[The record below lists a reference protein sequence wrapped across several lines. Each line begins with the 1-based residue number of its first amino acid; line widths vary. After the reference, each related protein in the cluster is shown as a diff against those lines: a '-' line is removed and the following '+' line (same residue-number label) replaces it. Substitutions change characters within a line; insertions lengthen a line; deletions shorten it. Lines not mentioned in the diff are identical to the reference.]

1 MFRGDK
7 RWLVAGLLVVAGAG
21 LFFALRPSG
30 KRDGLTRAEADGP
43 GFDGFRARDV
53 APSPLDPPEIIAERI
68 EAAMTSWRHAIVV
81 RDADTVLA
89 LDREFAG
96 APARYAPALV
106 KCAET
111 DGDERVR
118 AFCTRVLG
126 KLKAADRVEL
136 YERLLVDKSP
146 YVRQNAAWALGE
158 LAETTNGH
166 MVTRHALAELRH
178 VRAKDPAGAVREAAQ
193 GALEKLE

>member
-1 MFRGDK
+1 
-7 RWLVAGLLVVAGAG
+7 VSGAA
-21 LFFALRPSG
+21 LALRPTH
-30 KRDGLTRAEADGP
+30 KRDAVTPVEADGP
-43 GFDGFRARDV
+43 GFAGFRTREF
-53 APSPLDPPEIIAERI
+53 APSPADPEVVAQRV
-68 EAAMTSWRHAIVV
+68 EAAMGAWRNAILV

-89 LDREFAG
+89 LDREFTG

-111 DGDERVR
+111 DSDERVR

-126 KLKAADRVEL
+126 KLKTGERAEL
-136 YERLLVDKSP
+136 YERLLADKSP

-158 LAETTNGH
+158 LAETANGH
-166 MVTRHALAELRH
+166 IFTRHALAELRH
-178 VRAKDPAGAVREAAQ
+178 VSAKDPVGAVREAAK

>member
-1 MFRGDK
+1 MLRGDK
-7 RWLVAGLLVVAGAG
+7 RWLAAGLLIIAGAV
-21 LFFALRPSG
+21 LFVALRPSG
-30 KRDGLTRAEADGP
+30 KHDALTRAEADGP
-43 GFDGFRARDV
+43 GFAGFRARDV
-53 APSPLDPPEIIAERI
+53 APSPPDPPEIIAQRI
-68 EAAMTSWRHAIVV
+68 DAAMSSWRNAILV

-96 APARYAPALV
+96 SPARYAPALV

-111 DGDERVR
+111 DSDERVR

-126 KLKAADRVEL
+126 KLKAADRAEL
-136 YERLLVDKSP
+136 YERLLADRSP

-178 VRAKDPAGAVREAAQ
+178 ARAKDPAGAVREAAK

>member
-1 MFRGDK
+1 MLRGDK
-7 RWLVAGLLVVAGAG
+7 RWLTAGLLVVMAGAAI
-21 LFFALRPSG
+21 FALRPAG
-30 KRDGLTRAEADGP
+30 KRDAAPRAEADGP
-43 GFDGFRARDV
+43 GLRPRDYPS
-53 APSPLDPPEIIAERI
+53 APPDPPEVVARRVEGVM
-68 EAAMTSWRHAIVV
+68 ASWRNAILV
-81 RDADTVLA
+81 RDPDTVLA
-89 LDREFAG
+89 IDREFAG

-126 KLKAADRVEL
+126 KAKASDRAEL
-136 YERLLVDKSP
+136 YERLLADKSP

-158 LAETTNGH
+158 LAETTNGL

-178 VRAKDPAGAVREAAQ
+178 VRAKDPAEAVRQAAR